1 MNVSDFFRLA
11 FQSGAKYDTETAKF
25 QMGPAE
31 AHNFGMFAEQERQEL
46 IDEEDVQRR
55 NDRFFNDL

>member
-11 FQSGAKYDTETAKF
+11 FQTGAKYDTETAKF

-31 AHNFGMFAEQERQEL
+31 AHNFTMFAEQEREQE
-46 IDEEDVQRR
+46 EEMTRMMR
-55 NDRFFNDL
+55 NDRFFNDV

>member
-31 AHNFGMFAEQERQEL
+31 AHNFGMFAEQEREQE
-46 IDEEDVQRR
+46 EEMQRMMR